1 MAKLQLQI
9 NAEKKPN
16 KVKKM
21 VLITA
26 DTPIGEIVTKYP
38 ELAEVLTEDY
48 GFHCVGCFASTMET
62 LEQGAEVHGM
72 SETEVKEM
80 VVKLNKFIA

>member
-1 MAKLQLQI
+1 MQIQI

-16 KVKKM
+16 KVKKK

-48 GFHCVGCFASTMET
+48 GFHCVGCFASTLET
-62 LEQGAEVHGM
+62 LEQGAEVHGL
-72 SETEVKEM
+72 SEKEIKEM
-80 VVKLNKFIA
+80 VGKLNKLVA

>member
-1 MAKLQLQI
+1 MAKLQIQV
-9 NAEKKPN
+9 NAGKKPN
-16 KVKKM
+16 KIKNKVF
-21 VLITA
+21 ITA

-38 ELAEVLTEDY
+38 DLAEVLTEDY

-72 SETEVKEM
+72 SDKEVKEM
-80 VVKLNKFIA
+80 VGKLNKLVA